1 VSLTG
6 TGVAL
11 WELLSEPMDLTE
23 LSAVL
28 SQAFATQ
35 REVIAADIRPVL
47 DELVQRGVVE
57 ASS

>member
-23 LSAVL
+23 LSAML